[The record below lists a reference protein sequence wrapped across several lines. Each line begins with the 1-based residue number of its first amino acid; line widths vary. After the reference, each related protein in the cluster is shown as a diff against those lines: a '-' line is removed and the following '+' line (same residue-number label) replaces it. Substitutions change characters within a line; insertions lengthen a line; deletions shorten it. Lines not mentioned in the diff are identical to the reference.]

1 MLSNN
6 RFYNLPEVIQ
16 SEIYLYDPTYRM
28 FGNQDFAN
36 ELSTSFLTLK
46 STRQS
51 CVKMITAQLDALIY
65 DGGSVWN
72 NEYGRIDFNDDL
84 DTSLPKYTST
94 DDFVVVLHPSVIGDA
109 IYFKIL
115 PSGATEANCTFLR
128 NPDNYDGYFI
138 DDNANM
144 SLDRFN
150 TLDLM
155 CIDDPLKYD
164 TYDSNHRRIEKR
176 IAMYFC

>member
-46 STRQS
+46 STRHD
-51 CVKMITAQLDALIY
+51 CVKMITAQLDAIIY

-94 DDFVVVLHPSVIGDA
+94 DDFVVVLHPSVLGDA

-115 PSGATEANCTFLR
+115 PTSATEANCAFLR
-128 NPDNYDGYFI
+128 NPHNYDGYFI
-138 DDNANM
+138 DNDANM
-144 SLDRFN
+144 SLDRLN

>member
-1 MLSNN
+1 MSSNN
-6 RFYNLPEVIQ
+6 LFYNLPEVIQ
-16 SEIYLYDPTYRM
+16 SEIYLYDTTYRI

-36 ELSTSFLTLK
+36 ELSTLFLKLK
-46 STRQS
+46 STRHH
-51 CVKMITAQLDALIY
+51 CVKMVTAQMDTFIH
-65 DGGSVWN
+65 DGGSVWK
-72 NEYGRIDFNDDL
+72 NEYGRIDSNDDL

-115 PSGATEANCTFLR
+115 PTGATEDNCAFLR
-128 NPDNYDGYFI
+128 NPHKYDGYFI
-138 DDNANM
+138 DNHANI
-144 SLDRFN
+144 SLDRLN

-155 CIDDPLKYD
+155 CVDEPLKYD
-164 TYDSNHRRIEKR
+164 TYDTNHRPIEKR